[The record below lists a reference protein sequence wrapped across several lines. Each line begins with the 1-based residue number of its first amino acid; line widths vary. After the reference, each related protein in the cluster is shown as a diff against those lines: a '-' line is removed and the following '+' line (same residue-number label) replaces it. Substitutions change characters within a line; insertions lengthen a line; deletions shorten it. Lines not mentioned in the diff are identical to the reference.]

1 MSRLPKPLEYG
12 LTKPRD
18 RVTGFSGAAMTD
30 LIKSFPVKARDFVK
44 AGEVSIKVQ
53 QLLKTIGFPPDL
65 IRRVSICAYEAEM
78 NVVMHGGDGVC
89 VLSIGADH
97 IVLEMRDDGPGI
109 EDIELAL
116 QEGYSTATEEH
127 QAMGFGAG
135 MGLPN
140 IKKNADRLE
149 IVSEKGKG
157 THLNITFD
165 FKDGS

>member
-1 MSRLPKPLEYG
+1 
-12 LTKPRD
+12 
-18 RVTGFSGAAMTD
+18 MTD

-44 AGEVSIKVQ
+44 AGEVSIKIQ
-53 QLLKTIGFPPDL
+53 ELLKTIGFPSDL
-65 IRRVSICAYEAEM
+65 IRRVSICSYEAEM

-89 VLSIGADH
+89 LLSVGPDH
-97 IVLEMRDDGPGI
+97 IVVELRDDGAGI

-140 IKKNADRLE
+140 IKKNADHLE
-149 IVSEKGKG
+149 IVSKKGEG
-157 THLNITFD
+157 THLKITFD